1 LPHLTD
7 RCIDSHFDVN
17 EDTRIPQ
24 TLCDVGPPDKLT
36 MAFYQEDEQVHRLAL
51 KVDWLPAS
59 AQLVGRYIELELTK
73 SKG

>member
-1 LPHLTD
+1 
-7 RCIDSHFDVN
+7 
-17 EDTRIPQ
+17 
-24 TLCDVGPPDKLT
+24 
-36 MAFYQEDEQVHRLAL
+36 LAL

>member
-1 LPHLTD
+1 LPYLTD

-24 TLCDVGPPDKLT
+24 KLCDIGPPYELT
-36 MAFYQEDEQVHRLAL
+36 MTFYQKYEQIHGLAL
-51 KVDWLPAS
+51 EVDWLPAS